1 MSLKADFFDGATG
14 LHTQEANAFAAG
26 QAFVVSNSAALSTD
40 LKNQAAAGMTKFVLS
55 YTASMSSALLR
66 GNKGNNL
73 ILKSYLAGIT
83 NGLASEAIYN
93 FEVVPSLNVTDTIN
107 TMIDLSFNFQTV

>member
-1 MSLKADFFDGATG
+1 MSLKTDFFDGATG
-14 LHTQEANAFAAG
+14 LHQQEDAAFAAG
-26 QAFVVSNSAALSTD
+26 QAFVTSNAAALSTD

-55 YTASMSSALLR
+55 YTATMSSAILR

-83 NGLASEAIYN
+83 DGLASQALYS
-93 FEVVPSLNVTDTIN
+93 FEVIPSLNVADNIN
-107 TMIDLSFNFQTV
+107 TMVDLSFNFQTV